1 MPEEWSSEL
10 LAFIE
15 GEVAMNDEPLAAETD
30 LLLTGTVDSLGVIR
44 ITHWLEERTGVPVPP
59 GDVTVEN
66 FQSVAAIATY
76 VDRTLSRS
84 ES

>member
-1 MPEEWSSEL
+1 MAEQWSSQL
-10 LAFIE
+10 LEFI
-15 GEVAMNDEPLAAETD
+15 GDEVAVTDDPLTAETD
-30 LLLTGTVDSLGVIR
+30 LLLTGTVDRLGVIR
-44 ITHWLEERTGVPVPP
+44 ITQWLEERTGVPVPP

-76 VDRTLSRS
+76 ADRSLIIS